1 MKELQRTKNKEKT
14 EKMTIVASLTH
25 VLGRRRPHTAH
36 PIALKI
42 SHWFY
47 WSVSLAYQV
56 FIFWKKVS

>member
-42 SHWFY
+42 SH
-47 WSVSLAYQV
+47 
-56 FIFWKKVS
+56 